1 LSFFIDNN
9 LLTRKLDPIKQ
20 ADTQV
25 KVF

>member
-1 LSFFIDNN
+1 LNFFIDRY

>member
-1 LSFFIDNN
+1 LNFFIDSN